1 MMDDAQRRK
10 ANVRTALAFL
20 SIAVVFFAGI
30 IGARL
35 IGDTAVGIGAMSVA
49 VLAFLA
55 FAIGRS
61 LHMSE
66 GGASQGLK
74 GASPSD
80 CGGRPRESIDGP
92 AADRGPP
99 K

>member
-1 MMDDAQRRK
+1 MDEARRK

-20 SIAVVFFAGI
+20 SIAGVFFAGI

-35 IGDTAVGIGAMSVA
+35 IGDTAAGLGAMSVA

-61 LHMSE
+61 LH
-66 GGASQGLK
+66 K
-74 GASPSD
+74 
-80 CGGRPRESIDGP
+80 
-92 AADRGPP
+92 
-99 K
+99 

>member
-1 MMDDAQRRK
+1 MLRARICLMPQANIDPHRRK

-20 SIAVVFFAGI
+20 SIAVAFFAGI

-61 LHMSE
+61 LR
-66 GGASQGLK
+66 K
-74 GASPSD
+74 
-80 CGGRPRESIDGP
+80 
-92 AADRGPP
+92 
-99 K
+99 